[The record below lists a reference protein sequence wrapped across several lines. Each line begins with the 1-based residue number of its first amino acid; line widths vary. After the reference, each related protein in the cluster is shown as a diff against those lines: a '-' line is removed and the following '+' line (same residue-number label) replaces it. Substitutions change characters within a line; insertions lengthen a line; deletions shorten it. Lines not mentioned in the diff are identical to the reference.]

1 MEEVKYVPGE
11 MDEIVAEFLVES
23 YESLDRLDRDLLELE
38 RNPNARD
45 VLASIFRTM
54 HTIKGTCGFL
64 GFVKLER
71 IAHAAESLLAE
82 LRDGSSS
89 ITPQTAG
96 VLLAT
101 GDVLRLILRQI
112 EESGTDGEDDH
123 EVLVE
128 QLARLRGEP
137 PGARPAAPPA
147 AEARAAPPHAA
158 VGSRRGAATRSAVV
172 DTTVR
177 VDVSLLDKLMT
188 LVGELV
194 LSRNHLVELSSD
206 RADPSLASATQ
217 SVDHITAELQEGV
230 MKTRLQPIRTAW
242 GAFPRVARD
251 LAVALDKRV
260 RIETD
265 GGETQLDRSIIE
277 TIKDPLTHI
286 VRNAVDHGIEEPEM
300 RVAAGKHEEGVVLVR
315 AYHEGG
321 QVTIEVADDGAGIDL
336 DAVRA
341 KAVELVSVTPAQ
353 ATRMSDRELVD
364 LLFLAGFSTADHVT
378 KVSGRGVGMDVV
390 RTNIE
395 RIGGSIDVSSRRG
408 HGTTFKIRIPLTLA
422 IIPVLVVASGDERIA
437 IPQANLLEL
446 VGVGPGSIEALHEA
460 PVYRL
465 RDRLLP
471 VVSLAQELGLAGGEE
486 TSVGRFLVVLHAGER
501 RFGLLVDGLSDPCEI
516 VVEPL
521 GPHLHGLEVFAGA
534 TILGNGRVG
543 LILDVVGLADRAG
556 VLDDVHDQPLD
567 IEGRGEPPRDTRALL
582 LFADTAG
589 GRMAVPLELI
599 DRLESFP
606 RAAVE
611 RSGLDEAVT
620 FSDRILP
627 LVPLRDLLD
636 ERRRAPRP
644 AGEDMP
650 ADLQVLVHRRGDDL
664 LGLVVGR
671 VIDIVEQPLQLEG
684 ASRPGVSGTMF
695 LEGRITEILDL
706 PGLLEMRERR
716 RRLDLSASA
725 GAAS

>member
-1 MEEVKYVPGE
+1 MPGE

-23 YESLDRLDRDLLELE
+23 YESLDRLDRDLLALE
-38 RNPNARD
+38 RDPHARD

-71 IAHAAESLLAE
+71 IAHAAESLLAG
-82 LRDGSSS
+82 LRDGSMS

-112 EESGTDGEDDH
+112 EASGTDGEDDH
-123 EVLVE
+123 DALVDE
-128 QLARLRGEP
+128 LGRLREAP
-137 PGARPAAPPA
+137 PDPAAPPA
-147 AEARAAPPHAA
+147 AAAQPASRPPRMRH
-158 VGSRRGAATRSAVV
+158 GRGAGIRTAVT

-177 VDVSLLDKLMT
+177 VDVSLLDRLMT

-194 LSRNHLVELSSD
+194 LARNHLVEMASD
-206 RADPSLASATQ
+206 RADPALTSATQ
-217 SVDHITAELQEGV
+217 SVDRITAELQEGV

-242 GAFPRVARD
+242 GTFPRVARD

-265 GGETQLDRSIIE
+265 GDDTELDRSIIE
-277 TIKDPLTHI
+277 AIKDPLTHI
-286 VRNAVDHGIEEPEM
+286 VRNAVDHGIEGPEV
-300 RVAAGKHEEGVVLVR
+300 RVAAGKPDEGVVLVR

-341 KAVELVSVTPAQ
+341 KAVETASMTPEEAD
-353 ATRMSDRELVD
+353 RMSEREAID
-364 LLFLAGFSTADHVT
+364 LLFLPGFSTADHVT
-378 KVSGRGVGMDVV
+378 EVSGRGVGMDVV

-395 RIGGSIDVSSRRG
+395 RIGGSIDISSRRG
-408 HGTTFKIRIPLTLA
+408 EGTTFKIRIPLTLA
-422 IIPVLVVASGDERIA
+422 IIPVLIATSGEERFA
-437 IPQANLLEL
+437 IPQANLLEV
-446 VGVGPGSIEALHEA
+446 VGVVPGSIETLHEV

-471 VVSLAQELGLAGGEE
+471 VVSLAHELDLERDEE
-486 TSVGRFLVVLHAGER
+486 APAGRFLAVLQADDR
-501 RFGLLVDGLSDPCEI
+501 RFGLLVDGLSDPSEI
-516 VVEPL
+516 VVKPL
-521 GPHLHGLEVFAGA
+521 GPQLHGLEVYAGA

-543 LILDVVGLADRAG
+543 LILDVVGLAARAG
-556 VLDDVHDQPLD
+556 VISDVHERLLD
-567 IEGRGEPPRDTRALL
+567 VERPAEASRNARALL
-582 LFADTAG
+582 VFADAAG
-589 GRMAVPLELI
+589 SRMAVPLDLV
-599 DRLESFP
+599 DRLEGFP

-611 RSGLDEAVT
+611 RSGPDEAVPYG
-620 FSDRILP
+620 DRILP
-627 LVPLRDLLD
+627 LLSLQDLLV
-636 ERRRAPRP
+636 ERRRAPRRG
-644 AGEDMP
+644 GEEMA

-664 LGLVVGR
+664 VGLVVGQI
-671 VIDIVEQPLQLEG
+671 IDIVEQPLELEA

-695 LEGRITEILDL
+695 VQGRITEILDL
-706 PGLLEMRERR
+706 PGLLETHEERL
-716 RRLDLSASA
+716 RLDVAASA